1 MLREIFSGAII
12 VCRPKMLERR
22 IRWARLKLRAASTVF
37 YFSIFGVNMTVF
49 SSSLI
54 WFGAGVSIAEIIT
67 GTYFAPLGFA
77 KGMAA
82 IVIGHILG
90 CALLFMTGVIGAKK
104 KMAAMQTT
112 ALSFGKIGAKFFGL
126 LNAAQLL
133 GWTGIM
139 IYDGSLCANT
149 IINGAKDYSKVA
161 ALAIGVLIVVW
172 ILAGVR
178 NLDKLNFAAAAAL
191 FCLTILLCVKIFGGL
206 FAGADSGAAMAD
218 GAAGEGMADQ
228 ALSFGAAIELSV
240 AMPLSWLPVISD
252 YTKDAKRPVAVS
264 LAAAVVYFLVSVWMY
279 AIGMGAAIVAGESSI
294 DIVMLKTGLG
304 IAALVIV
311 VLSTV
316 TTTYLDAYSAGVSSQ
331 SVHSKINVKAAAII
345 VAVLGTVGALLFNMD
360 NITDFLYL
368 IGSVFAPM
376 TAILLAD
383 FFVCKNDSSAK
394 KIDAARIVVWILGF
408 ALYRL
413 FMRFDFV
420 FGCTLPAMAATF
432 VLALAASFMKRPKG
446 RGN

>member
-1 MLREIFSGAII
+1 
-12 VCRPKMLERR
+12 
-22 IRWARLKLRAASTVF
+22 
-37 YFSIFGVNMTVF
+37 MTVF

-82 IVIGHILG
+82 IAIGHVLG

-191 FCLTILLCVKIFGGL
+191 FCLTILLCVKIFGGI
-206 FAGADSGAAMAD
+206 FGGAASGAAMAA

-279 AIGMGAAIVAGESSI
+279 AIGMGAALVAGESSI

-331 SVHSKINVKAAAII
+331 SVHSKINIKAAAII
-345 VAVLGTVGALLFNMD
+345 VAVLGTVGAILFNMD

-394 KIDAARIVVWILGF
+394 KIDVARIVVWILGF

-413 FMRFDFV
+413 FMRLDFV

-432 VLALAASFMKRPKG
+432 VLALAAALMKRPKG
-446 RGN
+446 RGETTRNND

>member
-1 MLREIFSGAII
+1 
-12 VCRPKMLERR
+12 
-22 IRWARLKLRAASTVF
+22 
-37 YFSIFGVNMTVF
+37 MTVF

-82 IVIGHILG
+82 IAIGHVLG

-149 IINGAKDYSKVA
+149 IIDGAKIAGSSPAMTHGAMWA

-191 FCLTILLCVKIFGGL
+191 FFLTILLCVKIFGGL
-206 FAGADSGAAMAD
+206 FDGTDSGAAMAD

-331 SVHSKINVKAAAII
+331 SVHSKINIKAAAII

-394 KIDAARIVVWILGF
+394 KIDAARIVVWVLGF

-420 FGCTLPAMAATF
+420 FGSALPAMAATF
-432 VLALAASFMKRPKG
+432 VLALAAG
-446 RGN
+446 RLSGQARQ

>member
-1 MLREIFSGAII
+1 M
-12 VCRPKMLERR
+12 
-22 IRWARLKLRAASTVF
+22 
-37 YFSIFGVNMTVF
+37 
-49 SSSLI
+49 I

-90 CALLFMTGVIGAKK
+90 CALLFLTGVIGAKK

-112 ALSFGKIGAKFFGL
+112 ALSFGKIGSKFFGL

-149 IINGAKDYSKVA
+149 IINGAKDYSKIA

-172 ILAGVR
+172 VLAGVR
-178 NLDKLNFAAAAAL
+178 NLDKLNFAAALAL
-191 FCLTILLCVKIFGGL
+191 FGLTIFMCVKIFGGMV
-206 FAGADSGAAMAD
+206 AGSSPAMTEVGAA
-218 GAAGEGMADQ
+218 AGGTPSE

-240 AMPLSWLPVISD
+240 AMPLSWLPVIGD
-252 YTKDAKRPVAVS
+252 YTKDAEKP
-264 LAAAVVYFLVSVWMY
+264 LAASLCASLVYFAVSVWMY
-279 AIGMGAAIVAGESSI
+279 AIGMAAAIVADENAI
-294 DIVMLKTGLG
+294 DLVMLKAGLG
-304 IAALVIV
+304 AAGLVIV

-316 TTTYLDAYSAGVSSQ
+316 TTTYLDAYSAGVSGQ
-331 SVHSKINVKAAAII
+331 SVWARLNPKAAAIFA
-345 VAVLGTVGALLFNMD
+345 AVLGTAGALLFNMD

-383 FFVCKNDSSAK
+383 FFVCKNDSSDK
-394 KIDAARIVVWILGF
+394 KIDAARFAVWILGF

-420 FGCTLPAMAATF
+420 FGASLPAMAATF
-432 VLALAASFMKRPKG
+432 VLALLAKRLSG
-446 RGN
+446 MSLR

>member
-1 MLREIFSGAII
+1 MS
-12 VCRPKMLERR
+12 
-22 IRWARLKLRAASTVF
+22 
-37 YFSIFGVNMTVF
+37 VF
-49 SSSLI
+49 SSALI

-82 IVIGHILG
+82 IVIGHAIG
-90 CALLFMTGVIGAKK
+90 CALLFLTGVIGAKK

-112 ALSFGKIGAKFFGL
+112 ALSFGKFGAKFFGL

-149 IINGAKDYSKVA
+149 IIDGAKDYSRFA
-161 ALAIGVLIVVW
+161 ALAIGLLIVVW
-172 ILAGVR
+172 IFARAR
-178 NLDKLNFAAAAAL
+178 NLDKLNFAAAVAL
-191 FCLTILLCVKIFGGL
+191 FGLTIFMCVKIFGGL
-206 FAGADSGAAMAD
+206 FGAGGEALSDGGAGD
-218 GAAGEGMADQ
+218 AAEQ

-252 YTKDAKRPVAVS
+252 YTKDADRPIAVS
-264 LAAAVVYFLVSVWMY
+264 LAGAAVYFLVSVWMY
-279 AIGMGAAIVAGESSI
+279 AIGMGAAIFSGESAI
-294 DIVMLKTGLG
+294 DLVMLKSGLG
-304 IAALVIV
+304 AAGLVIV

-316 TTTYLDAYSAGVSSQ
+316 TTTYLDAYSAGVSGQ
-331 SVHSKINVKAAAII
+331 SVWARLNPKAAAIFA
-345 VAVLGTVGALLFNMD
+345 AVLGMVGAILFNMD

-383 FFVCKNDSSAK
+383 FFVCKKNSSDK
-394 KIDAARIVVWILGF
+394 KIDAAGCAVWLLGF
-408 ALYRL
+408 VLYRI
-413 FMRFDFV
+413 FMRFDFAV
-420 FGCTLPAMAATF
+420 GCSLPAMAATF
-432 VLALAASFMKRPKG
+432 VLALAVRFAQKRRKLY
-446 RGN
+446 

>member
-1 MLREIFSGAII
+1 
-12 VCRPKMLERR
+12 
-22 IRWARLKLRAASTVF
+22 
-37 YFSIFGVNMTVF
+37 MTVF

-82 IVIGHILG
+82 IVIGHVIG
-90 CALLFMTGVIGAKK
+90 CALLFMTGMIGAKK

-149 IINGAKDYSKVA
+149 IIDGAKDYSKIA

-191 FCLTILLCVKIFGGL
+191 FCLTILLCVKIFGGI
-206 FAGADSGAAMAD
+206 FGGADSGAAMAD

-331 SVHSKINVKAAAII
+331 SVHSKINIKAAAII

-432 VLALAASFMKRPKG
+432 VLALAAG
-446 RGN
+446 RLSGQARQ

>member
-1 MLREIFSGAII
+1 
-12 VCRPKMLERR
+12 
-22 IRWARLKLRAASTVF
+22 
-37 YFSIFGVNMTVF
+37 MTVF

-82 IVIGHILG
+82 IAIGHVLG

-191 FCLTILLCVKIFGGL
+191 FCLTILLCVKIFGGI
-206 FAGADSGAAMAD
+206 FGGAASGAAMAD
-218 GAAGEGMADQ
+218 GAAGEGMEDQ

-331 SVHSKINVKAAAII
+331 SVHSKINIKAAAII
-345 VAVLGTVGALLFNMD
+345 VAVLGTVSAILFNMD

-394 KIDAARIVVWILGF
+394 KIDMARIVVWILGF

-432 VLALAASFMKRPKG
+432 VLALAAG
-446 RGN
+446 RLSGQARQ

>member
-1 MLREIFSGAII
+1 
-12 VCRPKMLERR
+12 
-22 IRWARLKLRAASTVF
+22 
-37 YFSIFGVNMTVF
+37 MTVF

-77 KGMAA
+77 KGLAA
-82 IVIGHILG
+82 IAIGHVLG
-90 CALLFMTGVIGAKK
+90 CALLFLTGVIGAKK

-112 ALSFGKIGAKFFGL
+112 ALSFGKFGAKFFGL

-149 IINGAKDYSKVA
+149 IINGAKDYSKFA

-178 NLDKLNFAAAAAL
+178 NLDKLNFAAAVAL
-191 FCLTILLCVKIFGGL
+191 FCLTILLCVKIFGGI
-206 FAGADSGAAMAD
+206 FGGADSGAAMAA

-264 LAAAVVYFLVSVWMY
+264 LAAAVVYFFVSVWMY
-279 AIGMGAAIVAGESSI
+279 AIGMGAALVAGESSI

-316 TTTYLDAYSAGVSSQ
+316 TTTYLDAYSAGVSGQ
-331 SVHSKINVKAAAII
+331 SVHSKINIKVAAII
-345 VAVLGTVGALLFNMD
+345 VAVLGTVGAILFNMD

-383 FFVCKNDSSAK
+383 FFVLKNDSSSK
-394 KIDAARIVVWILGF
+394 TIDGKRAALWLLGF
-408 ALYRL
+408 IIYRL
-413 FMRFDFV
+413 FMRCDFA

-432 VLALAASFMKRPKG
+432 VLSIFLSDFGFLRKK
-446 RGN
+446 NS

>member
-1 MLREIFSGAII
+1 
-12 VCRPKMLERR
+12 
-22 IRWARLKLRAASTVF
+22 
-37 YFSIFGVNMTVF
+37 MTVF

-82 IVIGHILG
+82 IVIGHVLG
-90 CALLFMTGVIGAKK
+90 CALLFLTGVIGAKK

-112 ALSFGKIGAKFFGL
+112 ALSFGKIGAKFFGF

-178 NLDKLNFAAAAAL
+178 NLDKLNFAAAIAL

-206 FAGADSGAAMAD
+206 FGGADSGAAMAA
-218 GAAGEGMADQ
+218 GAAGEGMVDQ

-264 LAAAVVYFLVSVWMY
+264 LAAAVVYFFVSVWMY
-279 AIGMGAAIVAGESSI
+279 AIGMGAALVAGESSI

-316 TTTYLDAYSAGVSSQ
+316 TTTYLDAYSAGVSGQ
-331 SVHSKINVKAAAII
+331 SVHSKINIKAAAII
-345 VAVLGTVGALLFNMD
+345 VAVLGTVGAILFNMD

-383 FFVCKNDSSAK
+383 FFVLKNDFSSK
-394 KIDAARIVVWILGF
+394 TIDGKRVALWILGF
-408 ALYRL
+408 IIYRL
-413 FMRFDFV
+413 FMRCDFA

-432 VLALAASFMKRPKG
+432 VLSIFLSDFGFLRKK
-446 RGN
+446 NS

>member
-1 MLREIFSGAII
+1 
-12 VCRPKMLERR
+12 
-22 IRWARLKLRAASTVF
+22 
-37 YFSIFGVNMTVF
+37 MTVF

-77 KGMAA
+77 KGLAA

-90 CALLFMTGVIGAKK
+90 CALLFLTGVIGAKK

-112 ALSFGKIGAKFFGL
+112 ALSFGKFGAKFFGL

-161 ALAIGVLIVVW
+161 ALAIGLLIVVW

-178 NLDKLNFAAAAAL
+178 NLDKLNFAAAVAL

-206 FAGADSGAAMAD
+206 FGAGDAASGAEAGAGLGAA
-218 GAAGEGMADQ
+218 AGDVADQ

-252 YTKDAKRPVAVS
+252 YTKDAKRPIAVS
-264 LAAAVVYFLVSVWMY
+264 LAGAAVYFLVSVWMY
-279 AIGMGAAIVAGESSI
+279 MIGMGAALVAGQNEI
-294 DIVMLKTGLG
+294 DVVMLKTGLG

-316 TTTYLDAYSAGVSSQ
+316 TTTYLDAYSAGVSGQ
-331 SVHSKINVKAAAII
+331 SVHSKINIKTAAII

-383 FFVCKNDSSAK
+383 FFVLKKDSSK
-394 KIDAARIVVWILGF
+394 KAIDGRGVALWVLGF
-408 ALYRL
+408 IIYRL
-413 FMRFDFV
+413 FMGFDFA

-432 VLALAASFMKRPKG
+432 VLAIFLSDFGFLKRP
-446 RGN
+446 

>member
-1 MLREIFSGAII
+1 
-12 VCRPKMLERR
+12 
-22 IRWARLKLRAASTVF
+22 
-37 YFSIFGVNMTVF
+37 MTVF

-77 KGMAA
+77 KGLAA

-112 ALSFGKIGAKFFGL
+112 EISFGKFGAKFFGL

-191 FCLTILLCVKIFGGL
+191 FCLTVLLCVKIFGGL
-206 FAGADSGAAMAD
+206 FAGTNSGAAMAD
-218 GAAGEGMADQ
+218 Q
-228 ALSFGAAIELSV
+228 AISFGAAIELSV

-264 LAAAVVYFLVSVWMY
+264 LAGAAVYFLVSVWMY
-279 AIGMGAAIVAGESSI
+279 MIGMGAAIVAGESSI

-331 SVHSKINVKAAAII
+331 SVHSKINAKAAAIA
-345 VAVLGTVGALLFNMD
+345 VAVLGTVGAILFNMD

-394 KIDAARIVVWILGF
+394 KIDAARFVVWILGF
-408 ALYRL
+408 AFYRL

-432 VLALAASFMKRPKG
+432 VLALATALMKRPKG
-446 RGN
+446 RGETTRNND

>member
-1 MLREIFSGAII
+1 
-12 VCRPKMLERR
+12 
-22 IRWARLKLRAASTVF
+22 
-37 YFSIFGVNMTVF
+37 MTVF

-82 IVIGHILG
+82 IAIGHVLG

-178 NLDKLNFAAAAAL
+178 NLDKLNFAAAIAL
-191 FCLTILLCVKIFGGL
+191 FCLTILLCVKIFGGI
-206 FAGADSGAAMAD
+206 FGGADSGAAMAD

-331 SVHSKINVKAAAII
+331 SVHAKINIKAVAII
-345 VAVLGTVGALLFNMD
+345 VAVLGTVGAILFNMD

-383 FFVCKNDSSAK
+383 FFVCKNDSSTK

-432 VLALAASFMKRPKG
+432 VLALSAG
-446 RGN
+446 RLSGQARQ

>member
-1 MLREIFSGAII
+1 M
-12 VCRPKMLERR
+12 
-22 IRWARLKLRAASTVF
+22 
-37 YFSIFGVNMTVF
+37 
-49 SSSLI
+49 I

-82 IVIGHILG
+82 IAIGHVLG

-191 FCLTILLCVKIFGGL
+191 FCLTILLCVKIFGGIL
-206 FAGADSGAAMAD
+206 GGTASGAAMAD

-331 SVHSKINVKAAAII
+331 SVHSKINIKAAAII
-345 VAVLGTVGALLFNMD
+345 VAVLGTVGAILFNMD

-394 KIDAARIVVWILGF
+394 KIDVARIVVWVLGF

-432 VLALAASFMKRPKG
+432 VLALAAG
-446 RGN
+446 RLSAQARQ

>member
-1 MLREIFSGAII
+1 M
-12 VCRPKMLERR
+12 
-22 IRWARLKLRAASTVF
+22 
-37 YFSIFGVNMTVF
+37 
-49 SSSLI
+49 I

-77 KGMAA
+77 KGLAA
-82 IVIGHILG
+82 IVIGHAIG
-90 CALLFMTGVIGAKK
+90 CALLFLTGVIGAKK

-112 ALSFGKIGAKFFGL
+112 ALSFGKFGPKFFGL

-149 IINGAKDYSKVA
+149 IIDGAKDYSKFA
-161 ALAIGVLIVVW
+161 ALAIGILIVVW
-172 ILAGVR
+172 ILARAR
-178 NLDKLNFAAAAAL
+178 NLDKLNFAAAVAL
-191 FCLTILLCVKIFGGL
+191 FGLTIFMCVKIFSGL
-206 FAGADSGAAMAD
+206 FGGGADNALGAALSG
-218 GAAGEGMADQ
+218 GAADQ
-228 ALSFGAAIELSV
+228 ALSFGAAVELSV

-432 VLALAASFMKRPKG
+432 VLALAVHAATVRSRRNNSIDSPRERASE
-446 RGN
+446 

>member
-1 MLREIFSGAII
+1 M
-12 VCRPKMLERR
+12 
-22 IRWARLKLRAASTVF
+22 
-37 YFSIFGVNMTVF
+37 
-49 SSSLI
+49 I

-82 IVIGHILG
+82 IAIGHVLG

-149 IINGAKDYSKVA
+149 IINGAKIAGASPAMTHGAMWA

-191 FCLTILLCVKIFGGL
+191 FCLTILLCVKIFGGI
-206 FAGADSGAAMAD
+206 FGGADSGAAMAD

-394 KIDAARIVVWILGF
+394 KIDAARIVVWILGI

-432 VLALAASFMKRPKG
+432 VLALAAG
-446 RGN
+446 RLSGQARQ

>member
-1 MLREIFSGAII
+1 
-12 VCRPKMLERR
+12 
-22 IRWARLKLRAASTVF
+22 
-37 YFSIFGVNMTVF
+37 MTVF

-67 GTYFAPLGFA
+67 GTYFAPLGFS

-82 IVIGHILG
+82 IAIGHVLG

-178 NLDKLNFAAAAAL
+178 NLDKLNFAAAIAL
-191 FCLTILLCVKIFGGL
+191 FCLTILLCVKIFGGI
-206 FAGADSGAAMAD
+206 FGGADSGAAMAD

-345 VAVLGTVGALLFNMD
+345 VAVLGTVGAILFNMD

-432 VLALAASFMKRPKG
+432 VLALAAG
-446 RGN
+446 RLSGQARQ

>member
-1 MLREIFSGAII
+1 
-12 VCRPKMLERR
+12 
-22 IRWARLKLRAASTVF
+22 
-37 YFSIFGVNMTVF
+37 MTVF

-77 KGMAA
+77 KGLAA
-82 IVIGHILG
+82 IVIGHVLG
-90 CALLFMTGVIGAKK
+90 CALLFLTGVIGAKK

-112 ALSFGKIGAKFFGL
+112 ALSFGKFGAKFFGL
-126 LNAAQLL
+126 LNAVQLL

-178 NLDKLNFAAAAAL
+178 NLDKLNFAAAIAL

-206 FAGADSGAAMAD
+206 FGGAASGAAMAA
-218 GAAGEGMADQ
+218 GVAGEGMADQ

-252 YTKDAKRPVAVS
+252 YTKDAKRPIAVS

-279 AIGMGAAIVAGESSI
+279 AIGMGAALVAGESSI

-331 SVHSKINVKAAAII
+331 SVHSKINIKVAAII
-345 VAVLGTVGALLFNMD
+345 VAVLGTVGAILFNMD

-383 FFVCKNDSSAK
+383 FFVLKNDSSK
-394 KIDAARIVVWILGF
+394 KQIDTKRVALWILGF
-408 ALYRL
+408 IIYRL
-413 FMRFDFV
+413 FMRCDFA

-432 VLALAASFMKRPKG
+432 VLSIFLSDFGFLRKK
-446 RGN
+446 NS

>member
-1 MLREIFSGAII
+1 
-12 VCRPKMLERR
+12 
-22 IRWARLKLRAASTVF
+22 
-37 YFSIFGVNMTVF
+37 MTVF

-54 WFGAGVSIAEIIT
+54 WFGAGVSIAEVIT

-77 KGMAA
+77 KGLAA
-82 IVIGHILG
+82 IVIGHVLG
-90 CALLFMTGVIGAKK
+90 CALLFLTGVIGAKK

-112 ALSFGKIGAKFFGL
+112 ALSFGKFGAKFFGL

-149 IINGAKDYSKVA
+149 IIDGAKDYSKFA
-161 ALAIGVLIVVW
+161 ALAIGILIVVW
-172 ILAGVR
+172 ILARAR
-178 NLDKLNFAAAAAL
+178 NLDKLNFAAAVAL
-191 FCLTILLCVKIFGGL
+191 FGLTIFMCVKIFSGL
-206 FAGADSGAAMAD
+206 FGGGADNALGAALSG
-218 GAAGEGMADQ
+218 GAANGAADQ

-252 YTKDAKRPVAVS
+252 YTKDADRPIAVS
-264 LAAAVVYFLVSVWMY
+264 LAGAAVYFLVSVWMY
-279 AIGMGAAIVAGESSI
+279 AIGMGAAIFSGESAI
-294 DIVMLKTGLG
+294 DLVMLKSGLG
-304 IAALVIV
+304 AAGLVIV

-331 SVHSKINVKAAAII
+331 SVCSKINIKTTAIFA
-345 VAVLGTVGALLFNMD
+345 AVLGTVGAILFNMD

-383 FFVCKNDSSAK
+383 FFVCKKNSFDK
-394 KIDAARIVVWILGF
+394 KIDAAGCAVWLLGF
-408 ALYRL
+408 VLYRI
-413 FMRFDFV
+413 FMRFDFPI
-420 FGCTLPAMAATF
+420 GCSLPAMAATF
-432 VLALAASFMKRPKG
+432 VLALAVALMKRP
-446 RGN
+446 

>member
-1 MLREIFSGAII
+1 
-12 VCRPKMLERR
+12 
-22 IRWARLKLRAASTVF
+22 
-37 YFSIFGVNMTVF
+37 MTVF

-82 IVIGHILG
+82 IAIGHVLG

-178 NLDKLNFAAAAAL
+178 NLDKLNFAAAIAL
-191 FCLTILLCVKIFGGL
+191 FCLTILLCVKIFGG
-206 FAGADSGAAMAD
+206 AASGAAMAA
-218 GAAGEGMADQ
+218 GTAGEGMADQ

-331 SVHSKINVKAAAII
+331 SVHSKINIKAAAII
-345 VAVLGTVGALLFNMD
+345 VAVLGTVGAILFNMD

-413 FMRFDFV
+413 FMRFDFA

-432 VLALAASFMKRPKG
+432 VLALAAG
-446 RGN
+446 RLSGQARQ

>member
-1 MLREIFSGAII
+1 
-12 VCRPKMLERR
+12 
-22 IRWARLKLRAASTVF
+22 
-37 YFSIFGVNMTVF
+37 MTVF

-82 IVIGHILG
+82 IAIGHVLG

-126 LNAAQLL
+126 LNAVQLL

-191 FCLTILLCVKIFGGL
+191 FCLTILLCVKIFGG
-206 FAGADSGAAMAD
+206 AVSGAAMAA

-279 AIGMGAAIVAGESSI
+279 AIGMGAAIEAGESSI

-331 SVHSKINVKAAAII
+331 SVHSKINIKAAAII
-345 VAVLGTVGALLFNMD
+345 VAVLGTVGAILFNMD

-383 FFVCKNDSSAK
+383 FFVLKNDSSAK

-432 VLALAASFMKRPKG
+432 VLALAAG
-446 RGN
+446 RLSGQARQ

>member
-1 MLREIFSGAII
+1 M
-12 VCRPKMLERR
+12 
-22 IRWARLKLRAASTVF
+22 
-37 YFSIFGVNMTVF
+37 
-49 SSSLI
+49 I

-112 ALSFGKIGAKFFGL
+112 ALSFGKFGAKFFGL

-149 IINGAKDYSKVA
+149 IINGAKDYSKIA

-191 FCLTILLCVKIFGGL
+191 FCLTVLLCVKIFGGL
-206 FAGADSGAAMAD
+206 FAGTNSGAAMAD
-218 GAAGEGMADQ
+218 Q
-228 ALSFGAAIELSV
+228 AISFGAAIELSV

-252 YTKDAKRPVAVS
+252 YTKDAKRPIAVS
-264 LAAAVVYFLVSVWMY
+264 LAGAAVYFLVSVWMY
-279 AIGMGAAIVAGESSI
+279 MIGMGAAIVAGESSI
-294 DIVMLKTGLG
+294 DIVMLKSGLG

-331 SVHSKINVKAAAII
+331 SVHSKINAKAVAIA
-345 VAVLGTVGALLFNMD
+345 VAVLGTIGAILFNMD

-394 KIDAARIVVWILGF
+394 KIDAARFVVWILGF

-432 VLALAASFMKRPKG
+432 VLALAAG
-446 RGN
+446 RLSGQARQ

>member
-1 MLREIFSGAII
+1 M
-12 VCRPKMLERR
+12 
-22 IRWARLKLRAASTVF
+22 
-37 YFSIFGVNMTVF
+37 
-49 SSSLI
+49 I

-82 IVIGHILG
+82 IAIGHVLG

-191 FCLTILLCVKIFGGL
+191 FCLTILLCVKIFGGI
-206 FAGADSGAAMAD
+206 FGGAASGAAMAD

-279 AIGMGAAIVAGESSI
+279 AIGMGAALVAGESSI

-331 SVHSKINVKAAAII
+331 SVHSKINIKAAAII
-345 VAVLGTVGALLFNMD
+345 VAVLGTVGAILFNMD

-383 FFVCKNDSSAK
+383 FFICKNDSSAK
-394 KIDAARIVVWILGF
+394 KIDVARIVVWILGF

-432 VLALAASFMKRPKG
+432 VLALSAALMKRPKG
-446 RGN
+446 RGETTQNND

>member
-1 MLREIFSGAII
+1 M
-12 VCRPKMLERR
+12 
-22 IRWARLKLRAASTVF
+22 
-37 YFSIFGVNMTVF
+37 
-49 SSSLI
+49 I

-82 IVIGHILG
+82 IAIGHVLG

-206 FAGADSGAAMAD
+206 FDGTDSGAAMAD
-218 GAAGEGMADQ
+218 GAAGEGMAEQ

-331 SVHSKINVKAAAII
+331 SVHSKINIKAAAII
-345 VAVLGTVGALLFNMD
+345 VAVLGTVGAILFNMD

-420 FGCTLPAMAATF
+420 FGSALPAMAATF

-446 RGN
+446 RGETARNND

>member
-1 MLREIFSGAII
+1 
-12 VCRPKMLERR
+12 
-22 IRWARLKLRAASTVF
+22 
-37 YFSIFGVNMTVF
+37 MTVF

-67 GTYFAPLGFA
+67 GTYFAPLGFV

-82 IVIGHILG
+82 IAIGHVLG

-149 IINGAKDYSKVA
+149 IINGAKIAGASPAMTHGAMWA

-191 FCLTILLCVKIFGGL
+191 FCLTILLCVKIFGGI
-206 FAGADSGAAMAD
+206 FGGADSGAAMAD
-218 GAAGEGMADQ
+218 GAAGEKMADQ

-279 AIGMGAAIVAGESSI
+279 AIGMGAALVAGESSI

-331 SVHSKINVKAAAII
+331 SVHSKINIKAAAII

-383 FFVCKNDSSAK
+383 FFVLKNDSSK
-394 KIDAARIVVWILGF
+394 KQIDTKRAALWLLGF
-408 ALYRL
+408 IIYRL
-413 FMRFDFV
+413 FMRLDFA

-432 VLALAASFMKRPKG
+432 VLALAAG
-446 RGN
+446 RLSGQARQ

>member
-1 MLREIFSGAII
+1 
-12 VCRPKMLERR
+12 
-22 IRWARLKLRAASTVF
+22 
-37 YFSIFGVNMTVF
+37 MTVF

-82 IVIGHILG
+82 IVIGHAIG
-90 CALLFMTGVIGAKK
+90 CALLFLTGVIGAKK

-112 ALSFGKIGAKFFGL
+112 ALSFGKFGAKFFGL

-149 IINGAKDYSKVA
+149 IIDGAKDYSRFA
-161 ALAIGVLIVVW
+161 ALAIGLLIVVW
-172 ILAGVR
+172 IFARAR
-178 NLDKLNFAAAAAL
+178 NLDKLNFAAAVAL
-191 FCLTILLCVKIFGGL
+191 FGLTIFMCVKIFGGL
-206 FAGADSGAAMAD
+206 FVAGGEALSDGEAGDAA
-218 GAAGEGMADQ
+218 EQ

-252 YTKDAKRPVAVS
+252 YTKDADRPIAVS
-264 LAAAVVYFLVSVWMY
+264 LAGAAVYFLVSVWMY
-279 AIGMGAAIVAGESSI
+279 AIGMGAAIFSGESAI
-294 DIVMLKTGLG
+294 DLVMLKSGLG
-304 IAALVIV
+304 AAGLVIV

-316 TTTYLDAYSAGVSSQ
+316 TTTYLDAYSAGVSGQ
-331 SVHSKINVKAAAII
+331 SVWARLNPKAAAIFA
-345 VAVLGTVGALLFNMD
+345 AVLGMVGAILFNMD

-383 FFVCKNDSSAK
+383 FFVCKKNSSDK
-394 KIDAARIVVWILGF
+394 KIDAAGCAVWLLGF
-408 ALYRL
+408 VLYRI
-413 FMRFDFV
+413 FMRFDFAV
-420 FGCTLPAMAATF
+420 GCSLPAMAATF
-432 VLALAASFMKRPKG
+432 VLALAVRFAQKRRKLY
-446 RGN
+446 

>member
-1 MLREIFSGAII
+1 M
-12 VCRPKMLERR
+12 
-22 IRWARLKLRAASTVF
+22 
-37 YFSIFGVNMTVF
+37 
-49 SSSLI
+49 I

-82 IVIGHILG
+82 IVIGHAIG
-90 CALLFMTGVIGAKK
+90 CALLFLTGVIGAKK

-112 ALSFGKIGAKFFGL
+112 ALSFGKFGAKFFGL

-149 IINGAKDYSKVA
+149 IIDGAKDYSRFA
-161 ALAIGVLIVVW
+161 ALAIGLLIVVW
-172 ILAGVR
+172 IFARAR
-178 NLDKLNFAAAAAL
+178 NLDKLNFAAAVAL
-191 FCLTILLCVKIFGGL
+191 FGLTIFMCVKIFGGL
-206 FAGADSGAAMAD
+206 FGAGGEALSDGGAGD
-218 GAAGEGMADQ
+218 AAEQ

-252 YTKDAKRPVAVS
+252 YTKDADRPIAVS
-264 LAAAVVYFLVSVWMY
+264 LAGAAVYFLVSVWMY
-279 AIGMGAAIVAGESSI
+279 AIGMGAAIFSGESAI
-294 DIVMLKTGLG
+294 DLVMLKSGLG
-304 IAALVIV
+304 AAGLVIV

-316 TTTYLDAYSAGVSSQ
+316 TTTYLDAYSAGVSGQ
-331 SVHSKINVKAAAII
+331 SVWARLNPKAAAIFA
-345 VAVLGTVGALLFNMD
+345 AVLGTVGAILFNMD

-383 FFVCKNDSSAK
+383 FFVCKKNSSDK
-394 KIDAARIVVWILGF
+394 KIDAAGCAVWLLGF
-408 ALYRL
+408 VLYRI
-413 FMRFDFV
+413 FMRFDFAV
-420 FGCTLPAMAATF
+420 GCSLPAMAATF
-432 VLALAASFMKRPKG
+432 VLALAVRFAQKRRKLY
-446 RGN
+446 

>member
-1 MLREIFSGAII
+1 
-12 VCRPKMLERR
+12 
-22 IRWARLKLRAASTVF
+22 
-37 YFSIFGVNMTVF
+37 MTVF

-82 IVIGHILG
+82 IVIGHVLG
-90 CALLFMTGVIGAKK
+90 CALLFLTGVIGAKK

-112 ALSFGKIGAKFFGL
+112 ALSFGKFGAKFFGF

-149 IINGAKDYSKVA
+149 IINGAKDYSKFA

-178 NLDKLNFAAAAAL
+178 NLDKLNFAAAIAL
-191 FCLTILLCVKIFGGL
+191 FCLTILLCVKIFGGI
-206 FAGADSGAAMAD
+206 FGGADSGAAMAA

-264 LAAAVVYFLVSVWMY
+264 LAAAVVYFFVSVWMY
-279 AIGMGAAIVAGESSI
+279 AIGMGAALVAGESSI

-331 SVHSKINVKAAAII
+331 SVHSKINIKAAAII
-345 VAVLGTVGALLFNMD
+345 VAVLGTAGALLFNMD

-383 FFVCKNDSSAK
+383 FFVLKNDSSK
-394 KIDAARIVVWILGF
+394 KQIDTKRAALWLLGF
-408 ALYRL
+408 IIYRL
-413 FMRFDFV
+413 FMRLDFA

-432 VLALAASFMKRPKG
+432 VLALVVTFVKRPKG
-446 RGN
+446 RGETTRNNDLRSCN

>member
-1 MLREIFSGAII
+1 
-12 VCRPKMLERR
+12 
-22 IRWARLKLRAASTVF
+22 
-37 YFSIFGVNMTVF
+37 MTVF

-77 KGMAA
+77 KGLAA

-90 CALLFMTGVIGAKK
+90 CALLFLTGVIGAKK

-112 ALSFGKIGAKFFGL
+112 ALSFGKFGAKFFGL

-178 NLDKLNFAAAAAL
+178 NLDKLNFAAAIAL

-206 FAGADSGAAMAD
+206 FGGADSGAVMAA

-264 LAAAVVYFLVSVWMY
+264 LAAAVVYFFVSVWMY
-279 AIGMGAAIVAGESSI
+279 AIGMGAALVTGESSI

-331 SVHSKINVKAAAII
+331 SVHSKINIKVAAII

-383 FFVCKNDSSAK
+383 FFVLKNDSSK
-394 KIDAARIVVWILGF
+394 KQIDTKRVALWILGF
-408 ALYRL
+408 IIYRL
-413 FMRFDFV
+413 FMRCDFA

-432 VLALAASFMKRPKG
+432 VLAIFLSSNAIKRPKE
-446 RGN
+446 RGETTRNND

>member
-1 MLREIFSGAII
+1 MSA
-12 VCRPKMLERR
+12 
-22 IRWARLKLRAASTVF
+22 
-37 YFSIFGVNMTVF
+37 F
-49 SSSLI
+49 SSALI

-77 KGMAA
+77 KGLAA
-82 IVIGHILG
+82 IVIGHVLG
-90 CALLFMTGVIGAKK
+90 CALLFLTGVIGAKK

-112 ALSFGKIGAKFFGL
+112 ALSFGKFGAKFFGL

-149 IINGAKDYSKVA
+149 IINGAKDYSKFA

-178 NLDKLNFAAAAAL
+178 NLDKLNFAAAVAL
-191 FCLTILLCVKIFGGL
+191 FCLTILLCMKIFGGL
-206 FAGADSGAAMAD
+206 FGGADSGAAMAA

-228 ALSFGAAIELSV
+228 TLSFGAAIELSV

-264 LAAAVVYFLVSVWMY
+264 LAAAVVYFFVSVWMY
-279 AIGMGAAIVAGESSI
+279 MIGMGAALVAGQSEI
-294 DIVMLKTGLG
+294 DVVMLKTGLG

-331 SVHSKINVKAAAII
+331 SVHSKINIKVAAII
-345 VAVLGTVGALLFNMD
+345 VAVLGTVGAILFNMD

-383 FFVCKNDSSAK
+383 FFVLKNDFSSK
-394 KIDAARIVVWILGF
+394 TIDGKRVALWILGF
-408 ALYRL
+408 IIYRL
-413 FMRFDFV
+413 FMRCDFA

-432 VLALAASFMKRPKG
+432 VLSIFLSDFGFLRKK
-446 RGN
+446 NS

>member
-1 MLREIFSGAII
+1 
-12 VCRPKMLERR
+12 
-22 IRWARLKLRAASTVF
+22 
-37 YFSIFGVNMTVF
+37 MTVF

-77 KGMAA
+77 KGLAA
-82 IVIGHILG
+82 IVIGHVLG
-90 CALLFMTGVIGAKK
+90 CALLFLTGVIGAKK

-112 ALSFGKIGAKFFGL
+112 ALSFGKFGAKFFGL

-178 NLDKLNFAAAAAL
+178 NLDKLNFAAAIAL

-206 FAGADSGAAMAD
+206 FGGAASGAAMAA

-279 AIGMGAAIVAGESSI
+279 MIGMGAALVAGESSI

-304 IAALVIV
+304 VAALVIV

-316 TTTYLDAYSAGVSSQ
+316 TTTYLDAYSAGVSGQ
-331 SVHSKINVKAAAII
+331 SVHSKINIKAAAII

-383 FFVCKNDSSAK
+383 FFVLKNDSSSK
-394 KIDAARIVVWILGF
+394 TIDGKRVALWILGF
-408 ALYRL
+408 IIYRL
-413 FMRFDFV
+413 FMRCDFA

-432 VLALAASFMKRPKG
+432 VLSIFLSDFGFLRKK
-446 RGN
+446 NS

>member
-1 MLREIFSGAII
+1 
-12 VCRPKMLERR
+12 
-22 IRWARLKLRAASTVF
+22 
-37 YFSIFGVNMTVF
+37 MTVF

-77 KGMAA
+77 KGLAA
-82 IVIGHILG
+82 IVIGHVLG
-90 CALLFMTGVIGAKK
+90 CALLFLTGVIGAKK

-112 ALSFGKIGAKFFGL
+112 ALSFGKFGAKFFGL

-149 IINGAKDYSKVA
+149 IINGAKDYSKFA

-178 NLDKLNFAAAAAL
+178 NLDKLNFAAAIAL

-206 FAGADSGAAMAD
+206 FGGADSGAAIAA

-264 LAAAVVYFLVSVWMY
+264 LAAAVVYFFVSVWMY
-279 AIGMGAAIVAGESSI
+279 AIGMGAALVAGESSI

-316 TTTYLDAYSAGVSSQ
+316 TTTYLDAYSAGVSGQ
-331 SVHSKINVKAAAII
+331 SVHPKINIKVAAII
-345 VAVLGTVGALLFNMD
+345 VAVLGTVGAILFNMD

-383 FFVCKNDSSAK
+383 FFVCKNDSSK
-394 KIDAARIVVWILGF
+394 KQIDTKRAALWLLGF
-408 ALYRL
+408 IIYRL
-413 FMRFDFV
+413 FMRCDFA

-432 VLALAASFMKRPKG
+432 VLSIFLSDFGFLRKK
-446 RGN
+446 NS

>member
-1 MLREIFSGAII
+1 
-12 VCRPKMLERR
+12 
-22 IRWARLKLRAASTVF
+22 
-37 YFSIFGVNMTVF
+37 MTVF

-82 IVIGHILG
+82 IAIGHVLG

-178 NLDKLNFAAAAAL
+178 SLDKLNFAAAIAL
-191 FCLTILLCVKIFGGL
+191 FCLTILLCVKIFGGI
-206 FAGADSGAAMAD
+206 FGGADSGAAMAD

-331 SVHSKINVKAAAII
+331 SVHSKINIKAAAII
-345 VAVLGTVGALLFNMD
+345 VAVLGTVGAILFNMD

-432 VLALAASFMKRPKG
+432 VLALAAALMKRPKG
-446 RGN
+446 RGETTRNND

>member
-1 MLREIFSGAII
+1 
-12 VCRPKMLERR
+12 
-22 IRWARLKLRAASTVF
+22 
-37 YFSIFGVNMTVF
+37 MTVF

-82 IVIGHILG
+82 IAIGHVLG

-191 FCLTILLCVKIFGGL
+191 FCLTILLCVKIFGGI
-206 FAGADSGAAMAD
+206 FGGADSGAAMAA

-331 SVHSKINVKAAAII
+331 SVHSKINIKAAAII
-345 VAVLGTVGALLFNMD
+345 VAVLGTVGAILFNMD

-394 KIDAARIVVWILGF
+394 KIDVARIVVWILGF

-432 VLALAASFMKRPKG
+432 VLALAAG
-446 RGN
+446 RLSGQARQ

>member
-1 MLREIFSGAII
+1 
-12 VCRPKMLERR
+12 
-22 IRWARLKLRAASTVF
+22 
-37 YFSIFGVNMTVF
+37 MTVF

-82 IVIGHILG
+82 IAIGHVLG

-112 ALSFGKIGAKFFGL
+112 ALSFGKFGAKFFGL

-191 FCLTILLCVKIFGGL
+191 FCLTILLCVKIFGGI
-206 FAGADSGAAMAD
+206 FGGADS

-228 ALSFGAAIELSV
+228 TLSFGAAIELSV

-279 AIGMGAAIVAGESSI
+279 AIGMGAALVAGESSI

-331 SVHSKINVKAAAII
+331 SVHSKINIKAAAII

-394 KIDAARIVVWILGF
+394 KIDVARIVVWILGF

-432 VLALAASFMKRPKG
+432 VLALAAG
-446 RGN
+446 RLSGQARQ

>member
-1 MLREIFSGAII
+1 
-12 VCRPKMLERR
+12 
-22 IRWARLKLRAASTVF
+22 
-37 YFSIFGVNMTVF
+37 MTVF

-82 IVIGHILG
+82 IVIGHVLG

-112 ALSFGKIGAKFFGL
+112 ALSFGKFGAKFFGF

-149 IINGAKDYSKVA
+149 IINGAKITGSSPVMTQETSLA
-161 ALAIGVLIVVW
+161 MTQETSLAMTHGAMWSALAIGVLIVVW

-191 FCLTILLCVKIFGGL
+191 FCLTILLCVKIFGGI
-206 FAGADSGAAMAD
+206 FGGADSGSAMAA

-279 AIGMGAAIVAGESSI
+279 AIGMGAALVAGESSI

-331 SVHSKINVKAAAII
+331 SVHSKINIKAAAII
-345 VAVLGTVGALLFNMD
+345 VAVLGTAGALLFNMD

-383 FFVCKNDSSAK
+383 FFVLKNDSSK
-394 KIDAARIVVWILGF
+394 KQIDTKRAALWLLGF
-408 ALYRL
+408 IIYRL
-413 FMRFDFV
+413 FMRLDFA

-432 VLALAASFMKRPKG
+432 VLALVVTFVKRPKG
-446 RGN
+446 RGETTRNND

>member
-1 MLREIFSGAII
+1 
-12 VCRPKMLERR
+12 
-22 IRWARLKLRAASTVF
+22 
-37 YFSIFGVNMTVF
+37 MTSF
-49 SSSLI
+49 SSALI

-82 IVIGHILG
+82 IAIGHILG
-90 CALLFMTGVIGAKK
+90 CALLFLTGVIGAKTQK
-104 KMAAMQTT
+104 TAMETT
-112 ALSFGKIGAKFFGL
+112 ALSFGKFGSKFFGL

-149 IINGAKDYSKVA
+149 IINGAKDYSKIA
-161 ALAIGVLIVVW
+161 ALAIGVLIVIW

-178 NLDKLNFAAAAAL
+178 NLDKLNFAAALAL
-191 FCLTILLCVKIFGGL
+191 FGLTLLLCLEIFGGL
-206 FAGADSGAAMAD
+206 ILDGEKGATVAKAAAAAGT
-218 GAAGEGMADQ
+218 AGEG
-228 ALSFGAAIELSV
+228 LSFGAAIELSA

-252 YTKDAKRPVAVS
+252 YTKDAKKSVS
-264 LAAAVVYFLVSVWMY
+264 VSFVGALVYFFVSVWMY
-279 AIGMGAAIVAGESSI
+279 AIGMGAAIFTGESSI

-304 IAALVIV
+304 AAALVIV

-316 TTTYLDAYSAGVSSQ
+316 TTTYLDAYSAGVSWQ
-331 SVHSKINVKAAAII
+331 SVLPRDGKFYAKAVAIV
-345 VAVLGTVGALLFNMD
+345 VAVLGTVGAILFNMD

-376 TAILLAD
+376 TAVLLAD
-383 FFVCKNDSSAK
+383 FFVLKNDSSNK
-394 KIDAARIVVWILGF
+394 KIDTKRAAMWLLGF
-408 ALYRL
+408 IIYRL
-413 FMRFDFV
+413 FMRLDLV

-432 VLALAASFMKRPKG
+432 VLAIFLSSNAIKRPKG
-446 RGN
+446 RGETTRNND

>member
-1 MLREIFSGAII
+1 
-12 VCRPKMLERR
+12 
-22 IRWARLKLRAASTVF
+22 
-37 YFSIFGVNMTVF
+37 MTVF

>member
-1 MLREIFSGAII
+1 
-12 VCRPKMLERR
+12 
-22 IRWARLKLRAASTVF
+22 
-37 YFSIFGVNMTVF
+37 MTVF

-77 KGMAA
+77 KGLAA
-82 IVIGHILG
+82 IVIGHVLG
-90 CALLFMTGVIGAKK
+90 CALLFLTGVIGAKK
-104 KMAAMQTT
+104 KTAAMQTT
-112 ALSFGKIGAKFFGL
+112 ALSFGKFGAKFFGL

-149 IINGAKDYSKVA
+149 IINGAKDYSKFA

-178 NLDKLNFAAAAAL
+178 NLDKLNFAAAIAL

-206 FAGADSGAAMAD
+206 FGAGGAVGVE
-218 GAAGEGMADQ
+218 GAADQ

-264 LAAAVVYFLVSVWMY
+264 LAAAVVYFFVSVWMY
-279 AIGMGAAIVAGESSI
+279 AIGMGAALVAGESSI

-316 TTTYLDAYSAGVSSQ
+316 TTTYLDAYSAGVSGQ
-331 SVHSKINVKAAAII
+331 SVHPKINIKVTAII
-345 VAVLGTVGALLFNMD
+345 VAVLGTAGALLFNMD

-383 FFVCKNDSSAK
+383 FFVLKNDSSK
-394 KIDAARIVVWILGF
+394 KQIDTKRAALWLLGF
-408 ALYRL
+408 IIYRL
-413 FMRFDFV
+413 FTRLDFA

-432 VLALAASFMKRPKG
+432 VLAIFLSDFTFLTKK
-446 RGN
+446 NS